1 MKILIAEVIYKKNLS
16 LRQVSILTGVPK
28 STLGKLCNGGI
39 PRLDTLEQIAKGLQV
54 RMQDL
59 YDSQWKSV
67 STIGYDFQN
76 LLIFDLLIRNIS
88 IQRKSVRKNI
98 EIERMF

>member
-1 MKILIAEVIYKKNLS
+1 M
-16 LRQVSILTGVPK
+16 
-28 STLGKLCNGGI
+28 STF
-39 PRLDTLEQIAKGLQV
+39 RD
-54 RMQDL
+54 
-59 YDSQWKSV
+59 
-67 STIGYDFQN
+67 DFQN

>member
-1 MKILIAEVIYKKNLS
+1 MYIRLKIRKITLFQNIFFDIVNAVCMKILIAEVIYKKNLS

-59 YDSQWKSV
+59 YDSQWK
-67 STIGYDFQN
+67 
-76 LLIFDLLIRNIS
+76 
-88 IQRKSVRKNI
+88 
-98 EIERMF
+98 